1 MNMKNLDHQQCSI
14 LLGFA
19 EENWEQFVAHV
30 AGHNGITEEEAEA
43 EAEDIVEA
51 LGEGAN
57 G

>member
-1 MNMKNLDHQQCSI
+1 MNNLDHQQCSI

-19 EENWEQFVAHV
+19 EENWEQFVANV

-43 EAEDIVEA
+43 EAEAIIEA
-51 LGEGAN
+51 LEEGAN